1 MKDRA
6 RTGKNRKSRD
16 GQSASAGI
24 YSTTMKKRG
33 LLVPLAGVAVAVIWG
48 LTFLSTKVA
57 VVELKPMTLA
67 LMRFVIATLLLPSIA
82 WLSRTSLAIRWR
94 DVPLL
99 VASGFMGITLYFFFE
114 NNGIMRLS
122 ASESS
127 IIVGTIPV
135 LTLLVDILVYRRK
148 INPAVMAGIL
158 LSFVGVTLIVIRSE
172 AAKASPGGY
181 FFMTGA
187 ALSWVVYTFITKP
200 VAGKYSLLSIT
211 FWQIFFGMVGCI
223 PFALLEGQV
232 IARLSFPVILNVL
245 FLGILASAVGY
256 WLYVLVLDKLGAS
269 RSSVF
274 INLIPVVSVV
284 TSFIVLGE
292 RLAPLQLAGGA
303 AAIFGVYLATSR

>member
-1 MKDRA
+1 MAKLR
-6 RTGKNRKSRD
+6 G
-16 GQSASAGI
+16 
-24 YSTTMKKRG
+24 YSTAMKKQSS
-33 LLVPLAGVAVAVIWG
+33 LVPLAGVAVAVIWG

-67 LMRFVIATLLLPSIA
+67 LMRFVIATLLLPPIV
-82 WLSRTSLAIRWR
+82 WLSRTSLAIRWK
-94 DVPLL
+94 DVPLI

-114 NNGIMRLS
+114 NNGILRLS

-127 IIVGTIPV
+127 IIIGTIPV
-135 LTLLVDILVYRRK
+135 LTLLVDVVVYRRK
-148 INPAVMAGIL
+148 IRSSVMAGIL
-158 LSFVGVTLIVIRSE
+158 LSFVGVALIVVRSE

-181 FFMTGA
+181 LFMIGA
-187 ALSWVVYTFITKP
+187 AISWVIYTFITKP
-200 VAGKYSLLSIT
+200 LGDKYSLLSIT
-211 FWQIFFGMVGCI
+211 FWQIFFGMIGCI
-223 PFALLEGQV
+223 PFALFEGQS
-232 IARLSFPVILNVL
+232 IARLSSQVIFNVL

-274 INLIPVVSVV
+274 INLIPVVSVIA
-284 TSFIVLGE
+284 SFVVLGE